1 MRPIVRRRAG
11 IPAAGGACCAKP
23 GGGGLPS
30 PPQLLKAAIA
40 GFSSSAVSAL
50 GGSALG
56 GSEGSWPPI
65 LVGFDMWTT
74 RQFRSKGKQREEPS
88 YGTYAARRGNPLV
101 GQVSVCQVLAR
112 QRGYTP
118 RFYFELYCTAY
129 LRDPCGPRRIDEC
142 RERRFIGNAR
152 AGGARTGSPEKSA
165 QKSESSRPSVD
176 QRRLR
181 LSCGDLLQLSVP
193 WPTRWINVKQ
203 SLVAQ
208 VHCTQKQ
215 FAAAVHHFGTPLQQR
230 RAVQAFSPRDWLQKE
245 AQSWQH
251 ASPCSSR
258 TSPSPPRV

>member
-1 MRPIVRRRAG
+1 
-11 IPAAGGACCAKP
+11 
-23 GGGGLPS
+23 
-30 PPQLLKAAIA
+30 
-40 GFSSSAVSAL
+40 
-50 GGSALG
+50 
-56 GSEGSWPPI
+56 
-65 LVGFDMWTT
+65 MWTT

-129 LRDPCGPRRIDEC
+129 LRDPCGPRRIDER

-245 AQSWQH
+245 AHRILAAPWPP
-251 ASPCSSR
+251 ACPCSSR
-258 TSPSPPRV
+258 TSPSPPPV

>member
-11 IPAAGGACCAKP
+11 IPAAGGACAKP

-129 LRDPCGPRRIDEC
+129 LRDPCGRGGSMSAVSAALLAMPDQL
-142 RERRFIGNAR
+142 ERAQVPQRKAHKSQRAPAQASIGDVCEYR
-152 AGGARTGSPEKSA
+152 AGTFCNSQCRG
-165 QKSESSRPSVD
+165 
-176 QRRLR
+176 RR
-181 LSCGDLLQLSVP
+181 G
-193 WPTRWINVKQ
+193 
-203 SLVAQ
+203 
-208 VHCTQKQ
+208 
-215 FAAAVHHFGTPLQQR
+215 G
-230 RAVQAFSPRDWLQKE
+230 
-245 AQSWQH
+245 
-251 ASPCSSR
+251 
-258 TSPSPPRV
+258 